1 MSDLLWVGI
10 GTVFNSEVPFC
21 VCALFRVKHGTHRMH
36 LYFLLTE
43 TQVFVLMATYTH
55 MSIQQYCELT
65 LCKNHLYTQVCYYR
79 RPYSYH
85 MQLCLKITVD
95 RISLKGYVPLK

>member
-1 MSDLLWVGI
+1 MHTQNALIIRSIMSDLLWVGI

-55 MSIQQYCELT
+55 E
-65 LCKNHLYTQVCYYR
+65 YT
-79 RPYSYH
+79 
-85 MQLCLKITVD
+85 TV
-95 RISLKGYVPLK
+95 L